1 MSTWSSG
8 TGGAGVLGSFSY
20 AALVSIGLSPTLTM
34 LIMLIVPLIEGLAF
48 WLLLRDPNEIP
59 QHELELESQNPQT
72 MGIQESIVTK
82 EEEEFSFNDKIRY
95 MPSLLKYML
104 PIFLVYFAEYFINQ
118 GLVSMQTT
126 LNTRKNS
133 S

>member
-72 MGIQESIVTK
+72 MDIQESIVTK